1 MLVSST
7 RPLFGTRQMYE
18 ALAQRINNDPEW
30 LRSAG
35 HLSFSMAHVYTG
47 AVKHSYRFRFD
58 AGRLV
63 DIAEDDAP
71 VDFVLTASTETWE
84 QVLTRELD
92 AKRAVVGK
100 QIQVEGDMLTLIKHM
115 VVLKGLVDH
124 LVGLDVSVPSHEG
137 AAA

>member
-1 MLVSST
+1 MNST

-30 LRSAG
+30 LQRAW

-47 AVKHSYRFRFD
+47 AVNHSFSFRFD
-58 AGRLV
+58 GGRLV
-63 DIAEDDAP
+63 DIAEHGAP
-71 VDFVLTASTETWE
+71 ADFVLTASTETWE
-84 QVLTRELD
+84 QVMTRELD

-100 QIQVEGDMLTLIKHM
+100 QIRVQGDMLTLIKHM

-124 LVGLDVSVPSHEG
+124 LVGLDVSVPSREG

>member
-1 MLVSST
+1 MNST

-30 LRSAG
+30 LQRAG
-35 HLSFSMAHVYTG
+35 HLSFSMAHVYIG
-47 AVKHSYRFRFD
+47 AVNHSYSFRFD

-63 DIAEDDAP
+63 DIAENNPP
-71 VDFVLTASTETWE
+71 VDFVLTAPHETWE
-84 QVLTRELD
+84 QVLTRQLD

-100 QIQVEGDMLTLIKHM
+100 QIKVEGEMLTLIKHM

-124 LVGLDVSVPSHEG
+124 LAELDVTVPSSEN

>member
-1 MLVSST
+1 MNST

-30 LRSAG
+30 LRRAG

-47 AVKHSYRFRFD
+47 AVNYSFSFRFD
-58 AGRLV
+58 GGHLV
-63 DIAEDDAP
+63 DIGEHGVPA
-71 VDFVLTASTETWE
+71 DFVLTASTETWE
-84 QVLTRELD
+84 QVMTRELD

-100 QIQVEGDMLTLIKHM
+100 QIRVAGDMLTLIKHM
-115 VVLKGLVDH
+115 VVLKELVDH
-124 LVGLDVSVPSHEG
+124 LVGLDVSVPSREG